1 MLIFLA
7 GIGAEQEGDGKIVEE
22 GNFIGQCDYAY
33 GKIKKLLA
41 LQGTTMNDVVPPVTT
56 LEGTPPKRIVIQA
69 WDSLDQIK
77 AWFNSAAY
85 QEARKIGNKYAT
97 FRRFAIEGKAN

>member
-1 MLIFLA
+1 M
-7 GIGAEQEGDGKIVEE
+7 
-22 GNFIGQCDYAY
+22 
-33 GKIKKLLA
+33 
-41 LQGTTMNDVVPPVTT
+41 TT
-56 LEGTPPKRIVIQA
+56 LEGTPPKRVVIQA

-85 QEARKIGNKYAT
+85 TEDLKIGNKYAT